1 MKKMKKIEILKTNEK
16 GQTLLFVV
24 VAVTIALTVGIAV
37 STRTIG
43 SLKRVSRT
51 DTSARVIAVAEGGIE
66 NLLGRSYSQLNA
78 SINPDDSVDCEAI
91 GAEYVI
97 SESSC
102 VYNFTPE
109 ASEEDKGD
117 VINTRAIVEVD
128 TFNSNQGNGYS
139 FTLEPDSV
147 KEVNLEGYT
156 PSGIQICWKE
166 PESSTDTLIYYY
178 SYDDEGNVLKGGLYG
193 DSPVD
198 SSGFVEANDVT
209 KDGYERCKD
218 VDLVGDPGEA
228 YGLRIRVLYQ
238 PSVVGVFPPD
248 GDTLPDQGYKLTSK
262 GKLSSNQDSQEAATV
277 IVYKSFPYASG
288 IFDFGIYTP
297 NNLESLE

>member
-1 MKKMKKIEILKTNEK
+1 MEIKRTEILKTNEK

-66 NLLGRSYSQLNA
+66 NLLGRSYSQLNSA
-78 SINPDDSVDCEAI
+78 TTPSVDTCEDV
-91 GAEYVI
+91 GADYLD
-97 SESSC
+97 SESFC
-102 VYNFTPE
+102 VYNFTPQKM
-109 ASEEDKGD
+109 DGD
-117 VINTRAIVEVD
+117 VINTRAIVKVEK
-128 TFNSNQGNGYS
+128 FNSNEIDGGYS

-156 PSGIQICWKE
+156 PLGIQICWKE
-166 PESSTDTLIYYY
+166 PETLIYYY

-193 DSPVD
+193 DSPKD
-198 SSGFVEANDVT
+198 SDGFEGADPAPS
-209 KDGYERCKD
+209 DREGYERCKE
-218 VDLVGDPGEA
+218 VDLVGAPGEA

-238 PSVVGVFPPD
+238 PSVVGVFPTE
-248 GDTLPDQGYKLTSK
+248 GAELPDQGYKLTSK
-262 GKLSSNQDSQEAATV
+262 GELSSNQDSQEAATV
-277 IVYKSFPYASG
+277 IVYKSYPYASG

-297 NNLESLE
+297 NELRSAE